1 MTQPSEDFDDPIR
14 TVGHDA
20 TATFDNTASNPTE
33 HASSEALGAAT
44 ANEDEPDPV
53 SASDD
58 AIEPLTADGAD
69 EEAPIDGEYLSDP
82 AMSNSAITGADEL
95 DGDSELEDDDDD
107 DGDEEDDDEEDDLDD
122 EEEEDDEDLKGDED
136 ADLESDESPQTS
148 IGSTNATK
156 KV

>member
-33 HASSEALGAAT
+33 HASSKALDAAT

-58 AIEPLTADGAD
+58 AIEPVTADGVD

-82 AMSNSAITGADEL
+82 STSISSTTGADAL
-95 DGDSELEDDDDD
+95 DEDDTLENDDDEDDDDD
-107 DGDEEDDDEEDDLDD
+107 EDALEEDDDEDDLKD
-122 EEEEDDEDLKGDED
+122 DED
-136 ADLESDESPQTS
+136 ADLESEESPQTS
-148 IGSTNATK
+148 IGSSRGTK
-156 KV
+156 SA